1 MSYILD
7 ALRRADSER
16 ERGAVPGVH
25 AQPVP
30 LGSAEA
36 KAAPP
41 SRLWVGVSLTLA
53 AVLVVV
59 LAWQWMGHDAAPD
72 AADAARAAAAPLPVT
87 PAPPPL
93 AEAPQPLVPAAALP
107 APPPAVAPP
116 TVPTQAA
123 VAAVRKPVSPAKPAA
138 SATPRAVAAAA
149 SAVNGPAAALAASRL
164 PTASE
169 LPDDIQRGLPTLV
182 VGGASYSQNA
192 ESRMLIVNGQ
202 VLREGDKVAP
212 EVMLEEIRLKEAVLS
227 TKGHRYRIAY

>member
-7 ALRRADSER
+7 ALRRVR
-16 ERGAVPGVH
+16 VPNRRGAVPGVH

-30 LGSAEA
+30 LGSAQA

-53 AVLVVV
+53 AVLVVM
-59 LAWQWMGHDAAPD
+59 LAWQWMGHDAAPE
-72 AADAARAAAAPLPVT
+72 AAEAARAAPPLPIT
-87 PAPPPL
+87 PTPPPPV
-93 AEAPQPLVPAAALP
+93 AEAPPAALP
-107 APPPAVAPP
+107 APAVPAAPVQVAPAAP
-116 TVPTQAA
+116 AAQA
-123 VAAVRKPVSPAKPAA
+123 VAAVRKPVPAAKPAA
-138 SATPRAVAAAA
+138 PAAPRAVAAAA
-149 SAVNGPAAALAASRL
+149 SALNGSAAALAASRL

-212 EVMLEEIRLKEAVLS
+212 EVTLEEIRLKEAVLS
-227 TKGHRYRIAY
+227 AKGHRYRIAY